1 MPTSPTALHHYITLG
16 RSGLRVSPFCLGTM
30 TFGTDWGW
38 GTEPED
44 CYKIMDLFAERGG
57 NFIDT
62 ANIYTKG
69 HSEKIIG
76 DHIGR
81 HGARRDRT
89 VIATKFLGNL
99 FTGDPNGGGAGR
111 KSLMNACEES
121 LRRLQTDYID
131 LYWMH
136 FWDRHTPIDETMRAM
151 DDLVR
156 AGKVRHIGFSD
167 TPAWVCAQ
175 AQYECIFKHWT
186 PAVALQIEYSLAQ
199 RTVEHELVPMA
210 QALGMGITPWSP
222 LKYGVL
228 TGKHTKANMKDAN
241 RGGIEKHMTD
251 RNLAIVDVLRT
262 VADELGTTCAR
273 VALHWVQSRQG
284 VSSTILGARTL
295 EQLEDNLASLSLS
308 LNDDQLARLDAVS
321 ATEAP
326 FPQSFLPGLADNVQ
340 GGTMVNGIP
349 SKPWALAPAGDQDR
363 W

>member
-1 MPTSPTALHHYITLG
+1 MPTSPTTLDSYITLG

-38 GTEPED
+38 GTQPED
-44 CYKIMDLFAERGG
+44 CFRIMDLYADHGG

-81 HGARRDRT
+81 HPARRNRT
-89 VIATKFLGNL
+89 VIATKFLGNM

-111 KSLMNACEES
+111 KSLIAACEES
-121 LRRLQTDYID
+121 LRRLQTDHID

-136 FWDRHTPIDETMRAM
+136 FWDKHTPIDETMRAL

-156 AGKVRHIGFSD
+156 AGKVRYIGFSD
-167 TPAWVCAQ
+167 TPAWVCVQGQFEA
-175 AQYECIFKHWT
+175 IFKNWT

-199 RTVEHELVPMA
+199 RTVEHELLPMA
-210 QALGMGITPWSP
+210 RAMGMGVTPWSP

-228 TGKHTKANMKDAN
+228 TGKHTKANAKDAN
-241 RGGIEKHMTD
+241 RSGVEKHLTE
-251 RNLAIVDVLRT
+251 RNLQIVEVLRA
-262 VADELGTTCAR
+262 VADELGTSCAR
-273 VALHWVQSRQG
+273 VALHWVQTRTG
-284 VSSTILGARTL
+284 VASTILGARTN
-295 EQLEDNLASLSLS
+295 EQLEDNLGALSLSLS
-308 LNDDQLARLDAVS
+308 DDQLDRLDRVS
-321 ATEAP
+321 LTEPP
-326 FPQSFLPGLADNVQ
+326 FPHSFLPGLTDNIQ
-340 GGTMVNGIP
+340 GGTTVNGIP
-349 SKPWALAPAGDQDR
+349 SKPWGLAPASDDER